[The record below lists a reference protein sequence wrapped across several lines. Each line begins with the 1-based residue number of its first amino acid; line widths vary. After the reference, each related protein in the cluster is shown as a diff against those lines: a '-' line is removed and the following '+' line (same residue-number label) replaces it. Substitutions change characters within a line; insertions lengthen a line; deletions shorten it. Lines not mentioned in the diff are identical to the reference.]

1 MRIKLVLLLALMLT
15 LSACAASRGHRT
27 LTGYLDSSIGTRTFE
42 DVVKR
47 WHRPDEVIKGEG
59 TLTGIWI
66 REDYIDANIVRRSF
80 SAAPSVFGEKKTL
93 IFDQKSRL
101 LKSYI
106 IEYY

>member
-15 LSACAASRGHRT
+15 FSACAASRGHRM

-42 DVVKR
+42 EVVKR
-47 WHRPDEVIKGEG
+47 WHRPDEVIEGED

-66 REDYIDANIVRRSF
+66 REDYVTPS
-80 SAAPSVFGEKKTL
+80 SVFGEKKTL
-93 IFDQKSRL
+93 IFDKKDRL
-101 LKSYI
+101 LKSYV